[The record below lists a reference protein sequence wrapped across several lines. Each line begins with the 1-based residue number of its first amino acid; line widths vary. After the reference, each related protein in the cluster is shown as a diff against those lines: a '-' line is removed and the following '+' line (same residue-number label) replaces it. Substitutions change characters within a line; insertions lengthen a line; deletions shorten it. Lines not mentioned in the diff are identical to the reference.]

1 MEELGKR
8 LALGVNNYVGG
19 ILLETCQ
26 ILATPAALRV
36 APRAA
41 LISSSHHLANI
52 KANLLTPHL
61 ALSRMGT
68 SWACTLPCISRHGQE
83 HVTTA

>member
-41 LISSSHHLANI
+41 LILANI